1 MTTTTLVHTTCQ
13 YKKFYS
19 IVLRRGGE
27 TKKTAPIFETIYAS
41 HWESFSIFHN
51 IILVKARRQYYLL
64 LWEKH
69 ALKKYEWLWF
79 FFILAVVFINHKSR
93 PNLCSEISPT
103 LAWSLL
109 SFLLTSSSTSKGSR
123 KKLGRRRWRVA
134 SSSKQC
140 EHLKDSTNTHHY
152 SLQFGRYKNKYFL
165 LWIFI

>member
-109 SFLLTSSSTSKGSR
+109 SFLLTSSSTSKGSW
-123 KKLGRRRWRVA
+123 KKEEAWKKKMKSGFIVKTMWTIQILYQHPPPLGI
-134 SSSKQC
+134 KI
-140 EHLKDSTNTHHY
+140 
-152 SLQFGRYKNKYFL
+152 KYFL
-165 LWIFI
+165 LWNFI